1 MFGLSTKM
9 RIGAFIL
16 LSALV
21 MSIGY
26 VVPAHA
32 TSFGSI
38 KSRLV
43 IEGAPLLMG
52 PGGGNAVLFQGRV
65 FVPIRVLEEALG
77 VSIGWDD
84 ATVTVLLN
92 SEISKVTDP
101 LRVGPKVGNN
111 QSVNVVINNRLFRTS
126 PAAVLYEGFTYVP
139 VRVVEEL
146 GYSVGWDA
154 DNKVAYI
161 GEYDPEAL
169 PVVGTLSNLEALLSG
184 SGGFYPGLIRDGAV
198 AMPEAPPA
206 PAPSA
211 PQEST
216 GDNSAKGDS
225 YSQTNTQVAGVDESD
240 IVKTDGK
247 YIYQVRGNVV
257 TIFEA
262 YPADQLKV
270 VTSLTFTDE
279 GFMPNELYLDGDH
292 LVVIGRSQLLVP
304 ESEFDPETD
313 IKVYPIG
320 ETTTGVNPDAPTG
333 APTPADPPPAVDL
346 PAADGG
352 KSVDP
357 VAPTEPVPTPPDSKP
372 PVEPGADEPI
382 DVMPPDAPS
391 MMPRWPGYWYN
402 GTTKVVIFDISD
414 MSNVTKIREVEV
426 DGDYLTSRKI
436 DGRLFIIAN
445 RYPNW
450 WGPIILPQ
458 VRDSVVGED
467 FVTIDPADIRYFPGQ
482 NAGSYLLIGSLDL
495 NDDSTGTVV
504 EAFLGA
510 GDNIYMSLDNLYV
523 AVPSYTSETYGTT
536 VYRFGIE
543 GTEVTY
549 AAKGTVPGNVLNQ
562 FSMDQHAGHFRIATT
577 SWGRDRTANN
587 LYVLDMSM
595 NTVGR
600 IEDIAPGERIFSARF
615 MGDKGYMVTFEMIDP
630 LFVIDLSVPTNPRIL
645 GELKIPGFSNY
656 LHPLDDNHLLGIG
669 RDTDVEQRRDHLGNV
684 VGEFVIEKGIKLAI
698 FDVRDVNNPIEKHV
712 AILGARGSYAEVL
725 NNHKALLYDEERGI
739 MAFAASLYAET
750 PEMSWGMFNY
760 QGAFFFEVGLQT
772 GFRELGRVTH
782 ITADEYGKVQ
792 EYWYAYDAEV
802 RRVLFIEDHY
812 YVISNRMITAHQATG
827 LHEVARVEAK

>member
-1 MFGLSTKM
+1 MMLDLSTRM
-9 RIGAFIL
+9 RIGAFVLLAAFIL
-16 LSALV
+16 TV
-21 MSIGY
+21 GQ
-26 VVPAHA
+26 VVPAQA
-32 TSFGSI
+32 TSFGAVQAP
-38 KSRLV
+38 LM
-43 IEGAPLLMG
+43 IEGAPLLKG
-52 PGGGNAVLFQGRV
+52 PGGGYAVLFQGRV
-65 FVPIRVLEEALG
+65 YVPVRVLEETLG
-77 VSIGWDD
+77 VDIGWDD
-84 ATVTVLLN
+84 ATLTVFLN
-92 SEISKVTDP
+92 SDKAQVTDT
-101 LRVGPKVGNN
+101 LRVGPKVGVN
-111 QSVNVVINNRLFRTS
+111 QSVNVVINNRLLRTG
-126 PAAVLYEGFTYVP
+126 PASVLHGGFTYVP
-139 VRVVEEL
+139 IRVVEQL

-154 DNKVAYI
+154 DNKIAYV
-161 GEYDPEAL
+161 GDYDPEAL

-184 SGGFYPGLIRDGAV
+184 SYGFYPGLTRGDAATG
-198 AMPEAPPA
+198 MPEAPPA
-206 PAPSA
+206 PTAPSA
-211 PQEST
+211 PQESV
-216 GDNSAKGDS
+216 GDNATKGGS
-225 YSQTNTQVAGVDESD
+225 YSETNTQVAGVDESD

-257 TIFEA
+257 TIFDA
-262 YPADQLKV
+262 YPAAQLNV
-270 VTSLTFTDE
+270 VTTITFTDE
-279 GFMPNELYLDGDH
+279 GFVPSELYLDGSR
-292 LVVIGRSQLLVP
+292 LVVIGRSMYMTP
-304 ESEFDPETD
+304 EREFDPETD
-313 IKVYPIG
+313 IKEYPID
-320 ETTTGVNPDAPTG
+320 EPTGSVVPATPAG
-333 APTPADPPPAVDL
+333 APTPTTPTPPPPVVDL
-346 PAADGG
+346 PASGSG
-352 KSVDP
+352 SVDP
-357 VAPTEPVPTPPDSKP
+357 VKPTEPAPAPDEPVDVLPPDMP
-372 PVEPGADEPI
+372 R
-382 DVMPPDAPS
+382 VMPI
-391 MMPRWPGYWYN
+391 WPGYWYS
-402 GTTKVVIFDISD
+402 GTTKVVVFDVSD
-414 MSNVTKIREVEV
+414 MNNVSKIREVEV

-436 DGRLFIIAN
+436 DSRLFIIAN

-467 FVTIDPADIRYFPGQ
+467 YVSIDPADIRYFPGQ

-495 NDDSTGTVV
+495 NENTSGTVV

-510 GDNIYMSLDNLYV
+510 GDNIYMALDNLYV
-523 AVPSYTSETYGTT
+523 AVPSYTAEAYGTT

-543 GTEVTY
+543 GTEVKY
-549 AAKGTVPGNVLNQ
+549 AAKGTVPGNILNQ

-577 SWGRDRTANN
+577 SWERDRTANN

-656 LHPLDDNHLLGIG
+656 LHPLDENHLLGIG

-684 VGEFVIEKGIKLAI
+684 VGEFVVEKGIKLAI
-698 FDVRDVNNPIEKHV
+698 FDVSDVNNPIEKHV
-712 AILGARGSYAEVL
+712 AILGGRGSYAEVL

-827 LHEVARVEAK
+827 LHEVARVQAK